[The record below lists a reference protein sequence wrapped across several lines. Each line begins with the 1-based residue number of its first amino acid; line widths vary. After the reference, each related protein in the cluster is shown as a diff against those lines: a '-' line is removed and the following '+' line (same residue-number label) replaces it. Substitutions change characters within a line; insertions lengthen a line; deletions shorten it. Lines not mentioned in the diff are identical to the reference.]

1 MTATSKSLVFLYRLR
16 SGASRSTAM
25 KTLLIFVV
33 WFSHWRLRGPWALAF
48 VGIDGGAASV
58 GMRLR
63 SLVATMLV
71 CAPLFALAQVSIEAV
86 PENKPSVE
94 TQSLA
99 SLLEQAMQGSK
110 TPALGALV
118 MQDGKITQLTVRGV
132 RRNDQPQPV
141 LDTDVWMIGSTAKPM
156 TVALIAKLVDLGVLA
171 WDKTLAQMLP
181 TLATGMRPQYR
192 DVTLL
197 QLVSHQSGLPRDIS
211 NSKTVAAFFADKRP
225 LPLQRLAYTKAALK
239 EKPVAARGEPGN
251 YCNTGFVIAALIAE
265 QAMGRDFE
273 QLMQSEVFL
282 PLDMMSAN
290 FGPTH
295 DGQVRGHRA
304 GKPFVNAPKKDAD
317 GVPMVYTAAGYV
329 TINLHDWAL
338 FCLDQMAGIQGGG
351 KLLKPESYRLMQTA
365 QAGGQS
371 GVDWGIQESIA
382 GRKGPVLLHGGSDG
396 NWLAWVALFPDS
408 RSGVLVIANAA
419 DDMDGDKVS
428 KAVLGGVLPQLS
440 TAK

>member
-1 MTATSKSLVFLYRLR
+1 
-16 SGASRSTAM
+16 M
-25 KTLLIFVV
+25 KTLLIFIGVDGGV
-33 WFSHWRLRGPWALAF
+33 ASVLLRLRN
-48 VGIDGGAASV
+48 
-58 GMRLR
+58 
-63 SLVATMLV
+63 LVTAVLV
-71 CAPLFALAQVSIEAV
+71 CAPLAALAQVTIEAV
-86 PENKPSVE
+86 PESKPSVE

-118 MQDGKITQLTVRGV
+118 MQDGKITQSAVRGV
-132 RRNDQPQPV
+132 RRNDRPQAV
-141 LDTDVWMIGSTAKPM
+141 LDTDVWLIGSTAKPM
-156 TVALIAKLVDLGVLA
+156 TVALIAKLVDRGVLA

-181 TLATGMRPQYR
+181 TLSAGMHPQYR

-211 NSKTVAAFFADKRP
+211 NRMTVAAFFADKRP

-239 EKPVAARGEPGN
+239 EKPVSARGAPGN

-265 QAMGRDFE
+265 QSMGRDFE
-273 QLMQSEVFL
+273 NLMQSEVFL
-282 PLDMMSAN
+282 PLDIRSAN
-290 FGPTH
+290 FGTTN

-304 GKPFVNAPKKDAD
+304 GKPFIRAPKKDAD

-329 TINLHDWAL
+329 TISLHDWAL
-338 FCLDQMAGIQGGG
+338 FCLDQMAGIHGGG
-351 KLLKPESYRLMQTA
+351 RLLKPESYRLMQTA

-408 RSGVLVIANAA
+408 RSGVLVITNAA